1 MAALGEAGF
10 EIAGIDT
17 TIVHAKT
24 QSDDILRGYAVQET
38 GSGSKE
44 ELRRL
49 APEIG
54 CASLSFMDIR
64 CFRVP
69 IPVGSLSSMQVHVR
83 GNVGVD
89 NIRDSLF
96 QALAANTQLG
106 ESVKLSHT
114 PLTTTSIIGSK
125 FGAVIDGTTLT
136 AERHAGS
143 DTTTLGITS
152 HFDNE
157 YGYVG
162 TMLKLARQVMA
173 IRKEMIS

>member
-1 MAALGEAGF
+1 M
-10 EIAGIDT
+10 
-17 TIVHAKT
+17 
-24 QSDDILRGYAVQET
+24 
-38 GSGSKE
+38 
-44 ELRRL
+44 
-49 APEIG
+49 
-54 CASLSFMDIR
+54 
-64 CFRVP
+64 P